1 MSERPIPGRSYV
13 SKRAI
18 VEVVRAAV
26 LESYGVTG
34 LADPDLGGRLL
45 RWLHLRTSGI
55 RLNLSKGIGVELFLT
70 VAYGVPIAE
79 VARQV
84 DSAVRYGLRRT
95 MGLEVDQL
103 VIHVG
108 GLRYQPARMPATGP
122 VAAESAVEAGDGP
135 AEAEVAR

>member
-55 RLNLSKGIGVELFLT
+55 RLNLSKGMGVELFLT

-84 DSAVRYGLRRT
+84 DSAVRYGLRRA
-95 MGLEVDQL
+95 MGLEVDEL

-108 GLRYQPARMPATGP
+108 GLRYQPAPPPATGP
-122 VAAESAVEAGDGP
+122 AAESAVEAGDGP